1 MAKSF
6 AVLLIKL
13 PVMSLVSTSSTYFFS
28 KGTFKIR
35 KNYFEFFPINLLTSE
50 YSSTVCYIK
59 MIQYIQDGTIAS
71 FLTVFMESLKDLRSG
86 FVINV
91 DEKVLI

>member
-1 MAKSF
+1 
-6 AVLLIKL
+6 
-13 PVMSLVSTSSTYFFS
+13 
-28 KGTFKIR
+28 
-35 KNYFEFFPINLLTSE
+35 
-50 YSSTVCYIK
+50 
-59 MIQYIQDGTIAS
+59 MIGYIQDGTIAS